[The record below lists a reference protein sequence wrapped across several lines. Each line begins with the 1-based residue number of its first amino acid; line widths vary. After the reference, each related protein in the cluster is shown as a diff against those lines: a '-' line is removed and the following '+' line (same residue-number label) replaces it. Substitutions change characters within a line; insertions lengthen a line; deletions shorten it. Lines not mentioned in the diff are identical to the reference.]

1 MAGMIIAGKNV
12 FRISGFLRTC
22 ADFICAGNDIRE
34 STVFRSVCT
43 QERIRFVQFIF
54 GVFGFSSAPYAWYV
68 EMYIGLFLLIPFLN
82 GAYHSLTSKGQKRA
96 LICTM
101 IVIAALP
108 NILNVYPIQASL
120 GFVDSFDQRDKL
132 LPSFWLSLYPIMYYF
147 IGCYLREYNPVIKKA
162 RVIGIFII
170 VAAMNGVYNYA
181 MNAGRTFMW
190 AQWCEYGSFPI
201 MLMATLA
208 TLFFLSLDTS
218 GLSSKV
224 SSALSYISRYCFG
237 AYLLSFIMDAVVYRE
252 LGNMVPV
259 VEKRFVWAP
268 VVVLAVFIGSL
279 CMASIL
285 DRAVTKFIKLI
296 PVNKSKG

>member
-1 MAGMIIAGKNV
+1 MIIAGKNV

-132 LPSFWLSLYPIMYYF
+132 LPLILALALPNYVLFHWLLPS
-147 IGCYLREYNPVIKKA
+147 
-162 RVIGIFII
+162 RV
-170 VAAMNGVYNYA
+170 
-181 MNAGRTFMW
+181 
-190 AQWCEYGSFPI
+190 
-201 MLMATLA
+201 
-208 TLFFLSLDTS
+208 
-218 GLSSKV
+218 
-224 SSALSYISRYCFG
+224 
-237 AYLLSFIMDAVVYRE
+237 
-252 LGNMVPV
+252 
-259 VEKRFVWAP
+259 
-268 VVVLAVFIGSL
+268 
-279 CMASIL
+279 
-285 DRAVTKFIKLI
+285 
-296 PVNKSKG
+296 

>member
-1 MAGMIIAGKNV
+1 
-12 FRISGFLRTC
+12 
-22 ADFICAGNDIRE
+22 
-34 STVFRSVCT
+34 
-43 QERIRFVQFIF
+43 
-54 GVFGFSSAPYAWYV
+54 
-68 EMYIGLFLLIPFLN
+68 MY
-82 GAYHSLTSKGQKRA
+82 
-96 LICTM
+96 C
-101 IVIAALP
+101 
-108 NILNVYPIQASL
+108 
-120 GFVDSFDQRDKL
+120 
-132 LPSFWLSLYPIMYYF
+132 F

-285 DRAVTKFIKLI
+285 DRAVTQFIKLI